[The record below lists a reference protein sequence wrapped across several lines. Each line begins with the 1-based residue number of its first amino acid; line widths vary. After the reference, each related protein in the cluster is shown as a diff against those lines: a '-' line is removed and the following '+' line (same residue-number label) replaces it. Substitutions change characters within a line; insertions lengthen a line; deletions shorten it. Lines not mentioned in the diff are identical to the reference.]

1 MSMDL
6 EELALKAAASEA
18 RRQDAV
24 LRYEALLDRTDI
36 RLFAEELQQELR
48 ERCVLFG
55 ERLVCP
61 FLRPCF
67 ITREQ
72 FDLLDRAVAG
82 VVGAMLALVPTILA
96 SPELQAFLGLTE
108 GERRLLEIDPGYSEI
123 SVSSRLDSFLSG
135 GTCRFVEYNAECPAG
150 IGYGDIMLKT
160 FLDSRVMRR
169 FLKDHPVRAPFCSER
184 LLQALLESYRLWGGQ
199 DEPVLAV
206 IDYDG
211 LPTRHEFGILQ
222 RFFQSR
228 GVRTLVADPRKLE
241 YRGGF
246 LRHEGQPIHL
256 VYRRLLT
263 NEYLERDQECR
274 PVFQAYRDRR
284 VCLVNSFR
292 SKLLHKK
299 AIFALLT
306 DPGYR
311 HLFSTSQQHAVQAH
325 VPWTRR
331 LQDCR
336 TTGPQDEP
344 IGLLDFV
351 RRHREDMV
359 LKPNDLYGGE
369 GIRVGWER
377 TDQEWDADIQQAVRG
392 DLLVQQRVGIVRESY
407 PIWDG
412 RQMTRQEYTVD
423 MDPFVFAGRA
433 EGMMTR
439 LASSSLCNV
448 TAGGGVVPCFILD

>member
-1 MSMDL
+1 MEIAL
-6 EELALKAAASEA
+6 EELERRAAASEA
-18 RRQDAV
+18 RRLEAV
-24 LRYEALLDRTDI
+24 RRYDSLLNQSGP
-36 RLFAEELQQELR
+36 LAFAEDLQQELR
-48 ERCVLFG
+48 SRCVLFG

-61 FLRPCF
+61 FLRPGL
-67 ITREQ
+67 ITREH
-72 FDLLDRAVAG
+72 FELLDRAVGG
-82 VVGAMLALVPTILA
+82 VVGAMQALVPAILA
-96 SPELQAFLGLTE
+96 SEDLKAFLGFSE
-108 GERRLLEIDPGYSEI
+108 GERRLLEIDPGYPEV
-123 SVSSRLDSFLSG
+123 SVSSRLDSFLGG

-150 IGYGDIMLKT
+150 IGYGDIMLET
-160 FLDSRVMRR
+160 FLQSRVMRR
-169 FLKDHPVRAPFCSER
+169 FVEEHPVRAPFCRER
-184 LLQALLESYRLWGGQ
+184 LLQALLESYSRWGGRE
-199 DEPVLAV
+199 EPVLAV

-228 GVRTLVADPRKLE
+228 GLRALVADPRKLE

-263 NEYLERDQECR
+263 NEYLERDVECR
-274 PVFQAYRDRR
+274 PVFEAYRDRR

-306 DPGYR
+306 DPEFR
-311 HLFSTSQQHAVQAH
+311 PLLSASQQQAVQAH

-331 LQDCR
+331 VGDFR
-336 TTGPQDEP
+336 TTGPQGEP
-344 IGLLDFV
+344 VELLEHI
-351 RRHREDMV
+351 RRNREELV

-369 GIRVGWER
+369 GIHVGWER
-377 TDQEWDADIQQAVRG
+377 TDQEWEADIQQALKEDVV
-392 DLLVQQRVGIVRESY
+392 VQQRVGIVRETY
-407 PIWDG
+407 PIFDG
-412 RQMTRQEYTVD
+412 RQVDWARFTVD

-433 EGMMTR
+433 EGLMTR
-439 LASSSLCNV
+439 LAASSLCNV